1 MAITHRNG
9 YRYGGEVTSSYNE
22 VRMTPLTTADQLVLE
37 STMTISPETRPLRY
51 WDYWGTVVH
60 AFDVHVPHR
69 ELSIVARSVVETP
82 TGGAAEPDAAWAVLR
97 APSTADRFAELLFPT
112 SFVPFDEEL
121 TSVAAELA
129 AQTTPRGLVNEVSA
143 WARSVLEYAPG
154 ATGVRTSAIEAFR
167 GGRGVCQDF
176 AHLVLAALR
185 GVGVPARYVSGYLY
199 PEDEAPVGHTVVG
212 QSHAWVEAWTGDWFG
227 VDATNGRPVG
237 DHHVIVARGRDYAD
251 VTPLKGVYHG
261 PPSESPGVQVELTRL
276 G

>member
-1 MAITHRNG
+1 
-9 YRYGGEVTSSYNE
+9 
-22 VRMTPLTTADQLVLE
+22 
-37 STMTISPETRPLRY
+37 
-51 WDYWGTVVH
+51 
-60 AFDVHVPHR
+60 
-69 ELSIVARSVVETP
+69 
-82 TGGAAEPDAAWAVLR
+82 
-97 APSTADRFAELLFPT
+97 
-112 SFVPFDEEL
+112 
-121 TSVAAELA
+121 
-129 AQTTPRGLVNEVSA
+129 
-143 WARSVLEYAPG
+143 
-154 ATGVRTSAIEAFR
+154 
-167 GGRGVCQDF
+167 VCQDF